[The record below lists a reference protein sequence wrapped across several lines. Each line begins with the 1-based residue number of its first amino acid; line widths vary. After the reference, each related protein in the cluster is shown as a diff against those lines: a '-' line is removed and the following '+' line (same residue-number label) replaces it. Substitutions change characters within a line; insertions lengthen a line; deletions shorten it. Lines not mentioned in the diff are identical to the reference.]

1 MTGPDPQVKDKLLG
15 HLRKA
20 HSDICRQWFEYIDPI
35 EVRDGTL
42 VLMVPEEVQ
51 LKFLRRCCTEQF
63 REAAQVATERLVSI
77 EFVGPGD
84 VHPGAVTTPGGGA
97 TGGSGSGSGANGAG
111 QNGMGIGAGTAAGH
125 EAMSAGGGDRSNSAD
140 DDGAINGHSV
150 GLNHGEDHE
159 LVLSPDY
166 SFDSFI
172 VGPDNRLAHA
182 AAIAVS
188 RMPGKAYNPLF
199 LHGGVGL
206 GKTHLLSAICR
217 ATIEAKPETRIA
229 YLSCEDFTT
238 EFLRAVQEGRMH
250 SFRHKFRNVDILV
263 VDDIHDLARREQTQ
277 EEFFHTF
284 NALFQHGRQIVLSSD
299 APPNEIPALEE
310 RLSSRFN
317 CGLVAR
323 IDRPGFETRVEI
335 VRSKAR
341 MRGIHMPDEVSTYV
355 AARFDTNI
363 RELEGAIIRV
373 QGLAALDEVPITLAL
388 ARLALGDQEESSQ
401 SSQPNVQQIIEA
413 VARYYDLKLPDLL
426 SRRKH
431 KSIALPR
438 QIGMYLA
445 RRHTRYSL
453 EEIGGYFGGRD
464 HTTVMH
470 AVKQIDSKQAADEGL
485 SEDVRRLEMLITDGR
500 SSGTAAAG

>member
-1 MTGPDPQVKDKLLG
+1 MTGPDPHIKDRLLG

-20 HSDICRQWFEYIDPI
+20 HPDICRQWFDYIDPI

-51 LKFLRRCCTEQF
+51 LKFLRRCCTDQF

-84 VHPGAVTTPGGGA
+84 VTA
-97 TGGSGSGSGANGAG
+97 TGSVRPAAAESPAGGETEPLNDSTGSTETRRGSGPVRHA
-111 QNGMGIGAGTAAGH
+111 
-125 EAMSAGGGDRSNSAD
+125 
-140 DDGAINGHSV
+140 V
-150 GLNHGEDHE
+150 GEEHE

-166 SFDSFI
+166 SFDTFI
-172 VGPDNRLAHA
+172 VGPDNRLPHA
-182 AAIAVS
+182 AAVAVS

-217 ATIEAKPETRIA
+217 ATIEARPETRIA

-250 SFRHKFRNVDILV
+250 SFRHKFRNVDILM

-341 MRGIHMPDEVSTYV
+341 MRGITMPQEVATYI
-355 AARFDTNI
+355 AGRFDSNI

-373 QGLAALDEVPITLAL
+373 QGLAALDEVPITLNL
-388 ARLALGDQEESSQ
+388 ARQALGDQEEAGQSQ
-401 SSQPNVQQIIEA
+401 QPNVQQIIEA

-438 QIGMYLA
+438 QIGMFLA

-470 AVKQIDSKQAADEGL
+470 AVKQIETKQGDDEGL
-485 SEDVRRLEMLITDGR
+485 AEDVRRLEMLITDGR
-500 SSGTAAAG
+500 PTGMIGAAAG

>member
-1 MTGPDPQVKDKLLG
+1 MTGPDPHIKDKLLG

-20 HSDICRQWFEYIDPI
+20 HPDICRQWFDYIDPI

-51 LKFLRRCCTEQF
+51 LKFLRRCCTDQF

-84 VHPGAVTTPGGGA
+84 VTPTGPIRPAVGDSTSGA
-97 TGGSGSGSGANGAG
+97 TGGETSDGVDGVD
-111 QNGMGIGAGTAAGH
+111 AAGSD
-125 EAMSAGGGDRSNSAD
+125 ASAPGSGGDRGTGPVRHA
-140 DDGAINGHSV
+140 V
-150 GLNHGEDHE
+150 GEEHE

-166 SFDSFI
+166 SFDTFI
-172 VGPDNRLAHA
+172 VGPDNRLPHA

-217 ATIEAKPETRIA
+217 ATIEARPETRIA

-250 SFRHKFRNVDILV
+250 SFRHKFRNVDILM

-323 IDRPGFETRVEI
+323 IDRPCFETRVEI
-335 VRSKAR
+335 VRSKAL
-341 MRGIHMPDEVSTYV
+341 MRGIAMPQEVATYI
-355 AARFDTNI
+355 AGRFDSNI

-373 QGLAALDEVPITLAL
+373 QGLAALDEVPITLNL
-388 ARLALGDQEESSQ
+388 ARQALGDQEEAGQSQ
-401 SSQPNVQQIIEA
+401 QPNVQQIIEA

-438 QIGMYLA
+438 QIGMFLA

-470 AVKQIDSKQAADEGL
+470 AVKQIETKQHGDEGL
-485 SEDVRRLEMLITDGR
+485 AEDVRRLEMLITDGR
-500 SSGTAAAG
+500 PAGANGVAAG

>member
-1 MTGPDPQVKDKLLG
+1 MTGPDPHIKDRLLG

-20 HSDICRQWFEYIDPI
+20 HPDICRQWFDYIDPI

-51 LKFLRRCCTEQF
+51 LKFLRRCCTDQF

-84 VHPGAVTTPGGGA
+84 VTA
-97 TGGSGSGSGANGAG
+97 TGSVRPAAAESPAGGETEPLNDSTGSTETRRGSGPVRHA
-111 QNGMGIGAGTAAGH
+111 
-125 EAMSAGGGDRSNSAD
+125 
-140 DDGAINGHSV
+140 V
-150 GLNHGEDHE
+150 GEEHE

-166 SFDSFI
+166 SFDTFI
-172 VGPDNRLAHA
+172 VGPDNRLPHA
-182 AAIAVS
+182 AAVAVS

-217 ATIEAKPETRIA
+217 ATIEARPETRIA

-250 SFRHKFRNVDILV
+250 SFRHKFRNVDILM

-341 MRGIHMPDEVSTYV
+341 MRGITMPQEVATYI
-355 AARFDTNI
+355 AGRFDSNI

-373 QGLAALDEVPITLAL
+373 QGLAALDEVPITLNL
-388 ARLALGDQEESSQ
+388 ASQALGDQEEAGQSQ
-401 SSQPNVQQIIEA
+401 QPNVQQIIEA

-438 QIGMYLA
+438 QIGMFLA

-453 EEIGGYFGGRD
+453 DEIGGYFGGRD

-470 AVKQIDSKQAADEGL
+470 AVKQIDTKQGDYEGL
-485 SEDVRRLEMLITDGR
+485 AEDVRRLEMLITDGR
-500 SSGTAAAG
+500 PTGMIGAAAG

>member
-1 MTGPDPQVKDKLLG
+1 MTGPDPHIKDRLLG

-20 HSDICRQWFEYIDPI
+20 HPDICRQWFDYIDPI

-51 LKFLRRCCTEQF
+51 LKFLRRCCTDQF

-84 VHPGAVTTPGGGA
+84 VTA
-97 TGGSGSGSGANGAG
+97 TGSVRPAAAESPAGCETEPLNDSTGSTETRRGSGPVRHA
-111 QNGMGIGAGTAAGH
+111 
-125 EAMSAGGGDRSNSAD
+125 
-140 DDGAINGHSV
+140 V
-150 GLNHGEDHE
+150 GEEHE

-166 SFDSFI
+166 SFDTFI
-172 VGPDNRLAHA
+172 VGPDNRLPHA
-182 AAIAVS
+182 AAVAVS

-217 ATIEAKPETRIA
+217 ATIEARPETRIA

-250 SFRHKFRNVDILV
+250 SFRHKFRNVDILM

-341 MRGIHMPDEVSTYV
+341 MRGITMPQEVATYI
-355 AARFDTNI
+355 AGRFDSNI

-373 QGLAALDEVPITLAL
+373 QGLAALDEVPITLNL
-388 ARLALGDQEESSQ
+388 ARQALGDQEEAGQSQ
-401 SSQPNVQQIIEA
+401 QPNVQQIIEA

-438 QIGMYLA
+438 QIGMFLA

-470 AVKQIDSKQAADEGL
+470 AVKQIETKQGDDEGL
-485 SEDVRRLEMLITDGR
+485 AEDVRRLEMLITDGR
-500 SSGTAAAG
+500 PTGMIGAAAG

>member
-1 MTGPDPQVKDKLLG
+1 MTGPDPRIKDKLLG

-51 LKFLRRCCTEQF
+51 LKFLQRFCTDQF

-84 VHPGAVTTPGGGA
+84 VNPVATIAPGPGAEDVRNEHAADHHAGGTAHGDGERA
-97 TGGSGSGSGANGAG
+97 TGPHVGAQVQGRPQRSGSGSFP
-111 QNGMGIGAGTAAGH
+111 
-125 EAMSAGGGDRSNSAD
+125 
-140 DDGAINGHSV
+140 HSV
-150 GLNHGEDHE
+150 GLSASDDHE

-217 ATIEAKPETRIA
+217 STIEARPETRIA

-323 IDRPGFETRVEI
+323 IDRPCFETRVEI

-341 MRGIHMPDEVSTYV
+341 MRGIGMPDEVSTYI

-388 ARLALGDQEESSQ
+388 ARQALGDQEESSH
-401 SSQPNVQQIIEA
+401 STQPNVQQIIEA

-438 QIGMYLA
+438 QIGMFLA

-470 AVKQIDSKQAADEGL
+470 AVKQIETKSGGDEGL
-485 SEDVRRLEMLITDGR
+485 AEDVRRLEMLITDGR
-500 SSGTAAAG
+500 PAGAAAAG

>member
-1 MTGPDPQVKDKLLG
+1 MTGPDPRVKDKLLG

-20 HSDICRQWFEYIDPI
+20 HPEICRQWFEYIDPI

-42 VLMVPEEVQ
+42 VLMVHEEVQ

-84 VHPGAVTTPGGGA
+84 VSGVAARPAVNGTASDGTAGAAAGAVAGA
-97 TGGSGSGSGANGAG
+97 SAPSAAD
-111 QNGMGIGAGTAAGH
+111 GTAARP
-125 EAMSAGGGDRSNSAD
+125 ADATVRGDVPA
-140 DDGAINGHSV
+140 SV
-150 GLNHGEDHE
+150 GLAPGDDHE

-166 SFDSFI
+166 AFDTFI

-217 ATIEAKPETRIA
+217 ATIEARPETRIA

-299 APPNEIPALEE
+299 APPNEIPELEE

-323 IDRPGFETRVEI
+323 IDRPCFETRVEI

-341 MRGIHMPDEVSTYV
+341 MRGIAMPDEVSTYI

-373 QGLAALDEVPITLAL
+373 QGLAALDEVPITLQL
-388 ARLALGDQEESSQ
+388 ARQALGDQEESGQ

-438 QIGMYLA
+438 QIGMFLA

-470 AVKQIDSKQAADEGL
+470 AVKQIESKQTGDEAL
-485 SEDVRRLEMLITDGR
+485 AEDVRRLEMLISDGR
-500 SSGTAAAG
+500 SAPANAG

>member
-1 MTGPDPQVKDKLLG
+1 MTGPDPHIKDRLLG

-20 HSDICRQWFEYIDPI
+20 HPDICRQWFDYIDPI

-51 LKFLRRCCTEQF
+51 LKFLRRCCTDQF

-84 VHPGAVTTPGGGA
+84 VTA
-97 TGGSGSGSGANGAG
+97 TGSVRPAAAESPAGGETEPLNDSTSSTETRRGSGPVRHA
-111 QNGMGIGAGTAAGH
+111 
-125 EAMSAGGGDRSNSAD
+125 
-140 DDGAINGHSV
+140 V
-150 GLNHGEDHE
+150 GEEHE

-166 SFDSFI
+166 SFDTFI
-172 VGPDNRLAHA
+172 VGPDNRLPHA
-182 AAIAVS
+182 AAVAVS

-217 ATIEAKPETRIA
+217 ATIEARPETRIA

-250 SFRHKFRNVDILV
+250 SFRHKFRNVDILM

-341 MRGIHMPDEVSTYV
+341 MRGITMPQEVATYI
-355 AARFDTNI
+355 AGRFDSNI

-373 QGLAALDEVPITLAL
+373 QGLAALDEVPITLNL
-388 ARLALGDQEESSQ
+388 ARQALGDQEEAGQSQ
-401 SSQPNVQQIIEA
+401 QPNVQQIIEA

-438 QIGMYLA
+438 QIGMFLA

-470 AVKQIDSKQAADEGL
+470 AVKQIETKQGDDEGL
-485 SEDVRRLEMLITDGR
+485 AEDVRRLEMLITDGR
-500 SSGTAAAG
+500 PTGMIGAAAG

>member
-1 MTGPDPQVKDKLLG
+1 MTGPDPHIKDKLLG

-20 HSDICRQWFEYIDPI
+20 HPDICRQWFDYIDPI

-51 LKFLRRCCTEQF
+51 LKFLRRCCTDQF

-84 VHPGAVTTPGGGA
+84 VSVAGSIRPGGQTTAASAGEEQSTTTA
-97 TGGSGSGSGANGAG
+97 ESGTSTGSGR
-111 QNGMGIGAGTAAGH
+111 GTGPVRHA
-125 EAMSAGGGDRSNSAD
+125 
-140 DDGAINGHSV
+140 V
-150 GLNHGEDHE
+150 GEEHE

-166 SFDSFI
+166 SFDTFI
-172 VGPDNRLAHA
+172 VGPDNRLPHA

-217 ATIEAKPETRIA
+217 ATIEARPETRIA

-250 SFRHKFRNVDILV
+250 SFRHKFRNVDILM

-323 IDRPGFETRVEI
+323 IDKPGYETRVEI

-341 MRGIHMPDEVSTYV
+341 MRGIAMPQEVATYI
-355 AARFDTNI
+355 AGRFDSNI

-373 QGLAALDEVPITLAL
+373 QGLAALDEVPITLNL
-388 ARLALGDQEESSQ
+388 ARQALGDQEEAGQSQ
-401 SSQPNVQQIIEA
+401 QPNVQQIIEA

-438 QIGMYLA
+438 QIGMFLA

-470 AVKQIDSKQAADEGL
+470 AVKQIESKQGGDEGL
-485 SEDVRRLEMLITDGR
+485 AEDVRRLEMLITDGR
-500 SSGTAAAG
+500 PAGSAAG

>member
-1 MTGPDPQVKDKLLG
+1 MMGPDPQVKDKLLG

-84 VHPGAVTTPGGGA
+84 IHPGAVTAPGGAPA
-97 TGGSGSGSGANGAG
+97 TSSTTASNPVG
-111 QNGMGIGAGTAAGH
+111 QNGTGNGDDTGKGFV
-125 EAMSAGGGDRSNSAD
+125 SGSDPDRSTSHD
-140 DDGAINGHSV
+140 DDGGINGHSV
-150 GLNHGEDHE
+150 GLSHGEDHE

-341 MRGIHMPDEVSTYV
+341 MRGIHMPDEVSTYI
-355 AARFDTNI
+355 AGRFDTNI

-373 QGLAALDEVPITLAL
+373 QGLAALDEVPITLTL
-388 ARLALGDQEESSQ
+388 ARLALGDQEESAQ
-401 SSQPNVQQIIEA
+401 STQPNVQQIIEA

-500 SSGTAAAG
+500 SSGAGTNGH

>member
-1 MTGPDPQVKDKLLG
+1 MTGPDPHIKDRLLG
-15 HLRKA
+15 NLRKA
-20 HSDICRQWFEYIDPI
+20 HPDICRQWFDYIDPI

-51 LKFLRRCCTEQF
+51 LKFLRRCCTDQF

-84 VHPGAVTTPGGGA
+84 VTA
-97 TGGSGSGSGANGAG
+97 TGSVSPAAAESPAGGETEPLNDSTGSTETRSGSGPVRHA
-111 QNGMGIGAGTAAGH
+111 
-125 EAMSAGGGDRSNSAD
+125 
-140 DDGAINGHSV
+140 V
-150 GLNHGEDHE
+150 GEEHE

-166 SFDSFI
+166 SFDTFI
-172 VGPDNRLAHA
+172 VGPDNRLPHA
-182 AAIAVS
+182 AAVAVS

-217 ATIEAKPETRIA
+217 ATIEARPETRIA

-250 SFRHKFRNVDILV
+250 SFRHKFRNVDILM

-341 MRGIHMPDEVSTYV
+341 MRGITMPQEVATYI
-355 AARFDTNI
+355 AGRFDSNI

-373 QGLAALDEVPITLAL
+373 QGLAALDEVPITLNL
-388 ARLALGDQEESSQ
+388 ARQALGDQEEAGQSQ
-401 SSQPNVQQIIEA
+401 QPNVQQIIEA

-438 QIGMYLA
+438 QIGMFLA

-470 AVKQIDSKQAADEGL
+470 AVKQIETKQGDDEGL
-485 SEDVRRLEMLITDGR
+485 AEDVRRLEMLITDGR
-500 SSGTAAAG
+500 PTGMIGAAAG